1 MKRIGNRTR
10 QMKHGIRG
18 MIQLAVPFEICM
30 CSKRAKNTNEI
41 TSDSLSVGLQSMN
54 HSTWF
59 GVAAWKLTA
68 TYGYG
73 VNNRGGKYRTDGY
86 IPPESFQFPL
96 VTNNVTFRKFFPI
109 NKTTTGCYNFLAT
122 ISTSSKLIAFKT
134 LQTFQ
139 HGTKWNNLRS
149 MQGTSYMVSL
159 RRDRFNGHIHNNLLL
174 LVSHFLS
181 NSVWQ
186 HLGGYLWPIATLAAR
201 WFFFIF

>member
-1 MKRIGNRTR
+1 MRLMKRIGNRTR

-109 NKTTTGCYNFLAT
+109 NKTTAVT
-122 ISTSSKLIAFKT
+122 ISTGNDFHFFKT
-134 LQTFQ
+134 YRFQ
-139 HGTKWNNLRS
+139 NTANIS
-149 MQGTSYMVSL
+149 
-159 RRDRFNGHIHNNLLL
+159 
-174 LVSHFLS
+174 
-181 NSVWQ
+181 
-186 HLGGYLWPIATLAAR
+186 AR
-201 WFFFIF
+201 YQME